1 MRKIAWILCLA
12 LVLSLFAGCAGEE
25 EAYVPTGNALDDAT
39 LATEASAPG
48 QLDEVKSYTLGYF
61 AKDGFNP
68 YQVTGFT
75 NRHVFSLL
83 YQGLFTVDGNYNV
96 EPMLCKTYT
105 MSEDMKTYVFRL
117 ESAIFSDGTYIDAD
131 DVVASLEMAEDC
143 DYYEGRFRFIDD
155 IEAVNEDTVKITV
168 SYPME
173 NLPLLLDIPIV
184 KAEQV
189 EGQMPSGTGP
199 YRLVRTVGG
208 LTLQRKANWWCASD
222 NLAVTAQSI
231 VLRQAESHAEIRD
244 WFEFEDVGIAYADP
258 GSGTYAEYR
267 CDYEVWDCET
277 GIMTFLACNEAS
289 KVFSNPQVRSAL
301 TYAIN
306 REVLVESAQY
316 NGFAQAATLPA
327 SPRSPYYDKTLAA
340 QVTYQP
346 ERLIQALTEA
356 NLTGETVVFL
366 LNKSDS
372 TRLQT
377 GYQIAEMLTQC
388 GLVVEFLE
396 LSNSFFKNSIYA
408 GNYDLYLGQTQLS
421 ANMDLSEFFHPY
433 GYMSWG
439 SMSNEELYALC
450 LNSLENSGNYYN
462 LHQMVVQDGML
473 TPILFRTYA
482 VYMERGLMGSLSPAR
497 DNVYWYSIGKNM
509 EEAMT
514 IVVDETE

>member
-1 MRKIAWILCLA
+1 MRKIAMILCVS
-12 LVLSLFAGCAGEE
+12 LVLSLFAGCSGEK

-39 LATEASAPG
+39 FATETTAPG
-48 QLDEVKSYTLGYF
+48 QLDEVKAYTLGYF
-61 AKDGFNP
+61 ASEGFNP
-68 YQVTGFT
+68 YQVTGYT

-83 YQGLFTVDGNYNV
+83 YQGLFSVDGDYNV
-96 EPMLCKTYT
+96 EPVLCKNYT
-105 MSEDMKTYVFRL
+105 MSEDMMTYVFRL
-117 ESAIFSDGTYIDAD
+117 ESAVFSDGTYIDAE
-131 DVVASLEMAEDC
+131 DVIASLEAAEDS

-155 IEAVNEDTVKITV
+155 IEAVGANAVRITT

-173 NLPLLLDIPIV
+173 NLPILLDIPIV
-184 KAEQV
+184 KAENV
-189 EGQMPSGTGP
+189 EDRMPSGTGP
-199 YRLVRTVGG
+199 YRLVRTVSG
-208 LTLQRKANWWCASD
+208 LTLQRKANWWCSSD
-222 NLAVTAQSI
+222 DLAVTAQAI
-231 VLRQAESHAEIRD
+231 TLRAADSPAEIRD

-277 GIMTFLACNEAS
+277 GIMTFLACNENS
-289 KVFSNPQVRSAL
+289 EVFSNEKVRAAL
-301 TYAIN
+301 TYAID
-306 REVLVESAQY
+306 RTTLVESNY

-327 SPRSPYYDKTLAA
+327 SPNSPYYDKTLAA
-340 QVTYQP
+340 QVTYEP
-346 ERLIQALTEA
+346 ERLTQALAEN
-356 NLTGETVVFL
+356 NLTGKTVVLL

-388 GLVVEFLE
+388 GLVVELLE
-396 LSNSFFKNSIYA
+396 LSTNFFKNSVYA
-408 GNYDLYLGQTQLS
+408 GNFDLYLGQTQLS

-439 SMSNEELYALC
+439 SMSNEELYSMC
-450 LNSLENSGNYYN
+450 LNALENSGNYYN

-482 VYMERGLMGSLSPAR
+482 VYMERGLMGGLSPAR

-509 EEAMT
+509 EDAMT
-514 IVVDETE
+514 IVVDEE